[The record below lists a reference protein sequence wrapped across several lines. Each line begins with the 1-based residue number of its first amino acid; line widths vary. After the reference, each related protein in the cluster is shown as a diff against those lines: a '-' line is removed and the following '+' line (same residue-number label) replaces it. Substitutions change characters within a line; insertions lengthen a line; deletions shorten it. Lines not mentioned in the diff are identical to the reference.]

1 MKKVRVILMIILTT
15 SLLFGCTK
23 NILNNDKKENEV
35 VSAINS
41 ENINLSM
48 IQPTT
53 LNPILNN
60 YTSVDYVMK
69 LVYEGLFKIDKNYN
83 VVPQLVESY
92 NFSNGGTSLNIT
104 LKDSSWHDGQKLVAS
119 DVKFTIDTIKQYDE
133 SPYKPLVEN
142 ISSVQVST
150 SKDLTINFT
159 NSYAF
164 SVETLTFP
172 IIPKHILDGL
182 DDEKIKSDRSNLIGS
197 GHYKI
202 EKYEPRSYMLL
213 SPNKDYYEKIPEDAR
228 NIRVSIVPDEEAQ
241 VTMTM
246 ALETDITKVS
256 LQDLASFTDNEFR
269 TISYEGRGFENMVL
283 NFNNPYINDINFRK
297 ALVHAI
303 DRDSIVKEA
312 YIEQAQRTGFALYPT
327 SKYYNKDLKPY
338 PYNKKKAKEFLKKVS
353 EKNTSTQNNIN
364 NEENK
369 NNENNTNNN
378 ENKNI
383 ITSKKKVEL
392 KLIVNKDNFERIK
405 ASYTIRDNLADI
417 GIKVTTLELSEDEIT
432 QALLKG
438 EYDIALIGW
447 ELSHIPDPSF
457 IINSINYQDE
467 KLSQYLQD
475 TLVYQGKQADIESY
489 HKLQK
494 YVRDKILFI
503 PLAVT
508 NDNIVVNKRIKGNFN
523 SNDFDI
529 YEGIESLDIEK

>member
-92 NFSNGGTSLNIT
+92 SFGNGGTSLNIT

-119 DVKFTIDTIKQYDE
+119 DVKFTIDTIKQSEE

-159 NSYAF
+159 DSYAF

-182 DDEKIKSDRSNLIGS
+182 DDEKMKSDKSNLIGS

-213 SPNKDYYEKIPEDAR
+213 SPNKDYYDEIPEDAR
-228 NIRVSIVPDEEAQ
+228 DIRVSIVPDEEAQ

-283 NFNNPYINDINFRK
+283 NFNNPYINDINFRR
-297 ALVHAI
+297 AIVHAI
-303 DRDSIVKEA
+303 DRDSIVKEG

-353 EKNTSTQNNIN
+353 EKNTSTQNNVN

-378 ENKNI
+378 ENKNVV
-383 ITSKKKVEL
+383 TSKKKIEL

-417 GIKVTTLELSEDEIT
+417 GIKVTTLELSEDEMT
-432 QALLKG
+432 EALSKG

-447 ELSHIPDPSF
+447 ELSHVPDPSF

-475 TLVYQGKQADIESY
+475 TLVYKGKQADIESY

-503 PLAVT
+503 PLVIT

-529 YEGIESLDIEK
+529 YEGIESLNIEK

>member
-53 LNPILNN
+53 LNPILNK

-246 ALETDITKVS
+246 ALETDITKVN
-256 LQDLASFTDNEFR
+256 LQDLASFTDDEFR

>member
-15 SLLFGCTK
+15 SLLFGCNK
-23 NILNNDKKENEV
+23 NILNNNEKENEV

-41 ENINLSM
+41 EDINLSM

-92 NFSNGGTSLNIT
+92 NFSDGGKSLNIT
-104 LKDSSWHDGQKLVAS
+104 LKDSNWHDGQKLVAS
-119 DVKFTIDTIKQYDE
+119 DVKFTIDTIKQYE
-133 SPYKPLVEN
+133 ENPYNPLVAN
-142 ISSVQVST
+142 ISSVIVNT

-159 NSYAF
+159 TPYAF
-164 SVETLTFP
+164 SIETLTFP

-182 DDEKIKSDRSNLIGS
+182 DDEKIKSDRSNLVGS
-197 GHYKI
+197 GLYKI
-202 EKYEPRSYMLL
+202 EKYEPRNYMILT
-213 SPNKDYYEKIPEDAR
+213 PNENYYDEIPEDAR

-246 ALETDITKVS
+246 ALETDITKVN
-256 LQDLASFTDNEFR
+256 LQDLASFTDDEFR
-269 TISYEGRGFENMVL
+269 TISYEGRGFENMVF
-283 NFNNPYINDINFRK
+283 NFNNPYIQDINFRK
-297 ALVHAI
+297 AIIHAI

-312 YIEQAQRTGFALYPT
+312 YIEQAQRTSFALYPT
-327 SKYYNKDLKPY
+327 SKYYNKDMKPY
-338 PYNKKKAKEFLKKVS
+338 PYNKKKAKEYLSKVS
-353 EKNTSTQNNIN
+353 EKNTSNENSTN
-364 NEENK
+364 NEI
-369 NNENNTNNN
+369 NTNNN
-378 ENKNI
+378 ENI
-383 ITSKKKVEL
+383 VSSKKKIEL

-438 EYDIALIGW
+438 EYDIALVGW

-457 IINSINYQDE
+457 IISSINYTDD
-467 KLSQYLQD
+467 KLKQYVQD
-475 TLVYQGKQADIESY
+475 TLVYQGKQQDIENY

-503 PLAVT
+503 PLAIT

-529 YEGIESLDIEK
+529 YEGIESLNIEK